1 MAPSRFVVEQGHLLA
16 FGRAIGAPPPDRTD
30 RTDLADLAALDPPAP
45 VPPTFVAAS
54 ALHDPEHMRGLR
66 SIGPLAAPPDGG
78 SLLHAEQHFEYHA
91 PIRVGDV
98 LEVERTDGRRWERE
112 SRHGGRLRFREVITD
127 YRFPNGALGVRS
139 RMVLVETPAA
149 EGRP

>member
-16 FGRAIGAPPPDRTD
+16 FGRAIGAPPPGR
-30 RTDLADLAALDPPAP
+30 AGLAALDPPAP

-54 ALHDPEHMRGLR
+54 ALHDPEHLRGLR
-66 SIGPLAAPPDGG
+66 STGPLAAPPDGG
-78 SLLHAEQHFEYHA
+78 SLLHAEQHFEYLA

-98 LEVERTDGRRWERE
+98 LEVERTDGRRWEKK

-127 YRFPNGALGVRS
+127 YRFPNGALSVRS
-139 RMVLVETPAA
+139 RMILVETPPA
-149 EGRP
+149 EGMP